1 MNEQNSKPKESNY
14 NNLLL
19 VFIIGIVAIFII
31 SLIFASTNEKSENK
45 SSNNNVQ
52 KFSDSTATLMV
63 NDINKRN
70 GKAEPIKIDSV
81 EFKKLRKTFRRE
93 KEEFSENRY
102 FYLPSNY
109 PHYRNTNYMGF
120 YFGGTKE
127 KANDLHFIIQYSA
140 DDWLFIEY
148 IKFDF
153 DGKFDEY
160 GPLNFETNVSNGV
173 QEWSD
178 ESVDYSSQLVQYFK
192 KAKSVKYRLEG
203 KQFYR
208 DYKMS
213 PEKLK
218 KIQNTI
224 KLYEFMK

>member
-1 MNEQNSKPKESNY
+1 
-14 NNLLL
+14 
-19 VFIIGIVAIFII
+19 
-31 SLIFASTNEKSENK
+31 
-45 SSNNNVQ
+45 
-52 KFSDSTATLMV
+52 
-63 NDINKRN
+63 
-70 GKAEPIKIDSV
+70 
-81 EFKKLRKTFRRE
+81 
-93 KEEFSENRY
+93 
-102 FYLPSNY
+102 
-109 PHYRNTNYMGF
+109 MGF

-140 DDWLFIEY
+140 EDWLFIENV
-148 IKFDF
+148 KFDF
-153 DGKFDEY
+153 DGKFYDY
-160 GPLNFETNVSNGV
+160 GPLNFETNVSNGI

>member
-14 NNLLL
+14 KNLLL
-19 VFIIGIVAIFII
+19 VFIIGIVATFII
-31 SLIFASTNEKSENK
+31 ALIIAATNEKSENK
-45 SSNNNVQ
+45 ISKNSLQ
-52 KFSDSTATLMV
+52 KFSDSAATLMA
-63 NDINKRN
+63 NDINKKN
-70 GKAEPIKIDSV
+70 GKEEPLTIDST
-81 EFKKLRKTFRRE
+81 EYKKIRKTFRRE
-93 KEEFSENRY
+93 KDEFSENRY

-120 YFGGTKE
+120 YFGGTKD
-127 KANDLHFIIQYSA
+127 KATDLHFIIQYSA
-140 DDWLFIEY
+140 EDWLFIENV
-148 IKFDF
+148 KFDF
-153 DGKFDEY
+153 DGKFYDY
-160 GPLNFETNVSNGV
+160 GPLNFETNVSNGI